1 MVILYRVTVLCVAIH
16 YISEE
21 VRTVAG
27 KGMYVR
33 WEGAYEFRVRTTNP
47 TAKYLYAILDSQFYL
62 INRKRKIE

>member
-47 TAKYLYAILDSQFYL
+47 TAEIFVCYSGFCL
-62 INRKRKIE
+62 INRKQKIE